1 MFVTA
6 LFLSCITAT
15 PSSPKDLVFPEYV
28 FSPPVAEEYKE
39 SILGGIPVFIAEDK
53 ELPLINLVATFRG
66 GKYLDGDVD
75 TGLSAMMASLVRD
88 GGTKSMTAEDVDER
102 FAFLAASASVGG
114 GGTTVTA
121 TLNSL
126 SSNFEESFD
135 LFLEMLQS
143 PGFQQ
148 SRIDL
153 EKSSLRESM
162 KQRNDFPSGVL
173 SRENRSRLFGDTY
186 VGRSITIDSIDSISV
201 KDLVGS
207 HADIVN
213 PSNLVLS
220 ISGDFN
226 RGEMLDFLSK
236 KLEGWKF
243 GAESTNPP
251 EIISEYVPGIYYVD
265 QDVPQGGVRISVRT
279 FRRGDKDSEA
289 GAVMNHILGG
299 GGFSSRI
306 TQKVRSDEG
315 LAYSAGSRFN
325 SGAWSDG
332 VWSAY
337 YESKSPTVALAAKL
351 IFDEIAKIKTTLVEE
366 DELARAKSAII
377 ETFPSSF
384 QSKAGTL
391 GVFVG
396 DELTNRDPLFWQTY
410 RDKISSV
417 TAQDIKNVANRILD
431 PKKMAVV
438 IVGNWGE
445 IKNGDADGR
454 ATMADVSAIVGGEII
469 ELPLRDPL
477 TLQVAGD

>member
-15 PSSPKDLVFPEYV
+15 PSSPKDIVFPEYV
-28 FSPPVAEEYKE
+28 FSPPVAEDYKE
-39 SILGGIPVFIAEDK
+39 SILGGVPVFIVEDR
-53 ELPLINLVATFRG
+53 ELPLINFVATFRG
-66 GKYLDGDVD
+66 GKYLDGDGD
-75 TGLSAMMASLVRD
+75 IGLSAMMASLVRD
-88 GGTKSMTAEDVDER
+88 GGTTSMTAEDVDER
-102 FAFLAASASVGG
+102 FAFLAANASVGG

-126 SSNFEESFD
+126 SSTFEESFD
-135 LFLEMLQS
+135 LYLEMLQS

-148 SRIDL
+148 SRVDL
-153 EKSSLRESM
+153 KKDSLRETM
-162 KQRNDFPSGVL
+162 KQRNDFPSGIL
-173 SRENRSRLFGDTY
+173 SRENRSKLFGNTY
-186 VGRSITIDSIDSISV
+186 VGRNVTVDSIDSV
-201 KDLVGS
+201 GVGDLKKI
-207 HADIVN
+207 HAAIVN
-213 PSNLVLS
+213 PSNVVLS
-220 ISGDFN
+220 ISGDFD
-226 RGEMLDFLSK
+226 RDEMLAFLSK

-243 GAESTNPP
+243 GVESTKPP
-251 EIISEYVPGIYYVD
+251 EISSEYVPGIYYVD

-279 FRRGDKDSEA
+279 FRRGDKDNAA
-289 GAVMNHILGG
+289 GVVMNYILGG

-306 TQKVRSDEG
+306 TKKVRSDEG

-325 SGAWSDG
+325 GGIWSDG

-351 IFDEIAKIKTTLVEE
+351 IFDEITTIKTTLVEE
-366 DELARAKSAII
+366 DELAMAKSAII

-384 QSKAGTL
+384 QSKAGML

-417 TAQDIKNVANRILD
+417 TAEDIKRVANRILD
-431 PKKMAVV
+431 PKKMVVV
-438 IVGNWGE
+438 IVGNWSE

-454 ATMADVSAIVGGEII
+454 AIMADVSAIVGGDIV

-477 TLQVAGD
+477 TLRVVGE